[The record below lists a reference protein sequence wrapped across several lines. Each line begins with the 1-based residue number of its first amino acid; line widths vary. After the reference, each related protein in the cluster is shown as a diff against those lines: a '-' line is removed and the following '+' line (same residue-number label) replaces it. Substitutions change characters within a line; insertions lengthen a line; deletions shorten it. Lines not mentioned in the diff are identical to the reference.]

1 MKFFP
6 LSVPAPGIFFIKQGY
21 HPTSLA
27 YRKIFV
33 NRLNPYADHVCNL
46 LPGGAFLQHQAA
58 AFHYL
63 LGHNSA
69 AAAYA
74 ALSMESRDN

>member
-33 NRLNPYADHVCNL
+33 NRLNPYADHVGHL
-46 LPGGAFLQHQAA
+46 LPYGSVLQHSSRPLDNISGHHPPAA
-58 AFHYL
+58 AGIHQ
-63 LGHNSA
+63 
-69 AAAYA
+69 
-74 ALSMESRDN
+74 

>member
-33 NRLNPYADHVCNL
+33 NRLNPYADHVGHL
-46 LPGGAFLQHQAA
+46 LACSSVFQHAPA
-58 AFHYL
+58 AFHNFG
-63 LGHNSA
+63 GHYPA
-69 AAAYA
+69 AATDAPM
-74 ALSMESRDN
+74 LPCSG

>member
-1 MKFFP
+1 MCHGMG
-6 LSVPAPGIFFIKQGY
+6 SD
-21 HPTSLA
+21 
-27 YRKIFV
+27 REIFV

-74 ALSMESRDN
+74 ALSMESRKQPITARTISLAQTR